1 MKPPEHLKP
10 RGGRFNLTP
19 MIDVVFLLIIFFIV
33 SNNMIQQDSA
43 VAVDLPEAATG
54 SLPQEQPTKRL
65 TLTIP
70 RPGMLY
76 VGVESVDKGSLR
88 RILAECRR
96 DWGEEAEICIRTNKD
111 VPYSEIQPVL
121 QMAVEIGILRVSF
134 AVSHLSSP

>member
-10 RGGRFNLTP
+10 QGGRFNLTP

-43 VAVDLPEAATG
+43 IAVDLPEAATG
-54 SLPQEQPTKRL
+54 DLPQEIQTKRL

-70 RPGMLY
+70 QPGMLY
-76 VGVESVDKGSLR
+76 AGAEPVDRGSLL

-96 DWGEEAEICIRTNKD
+96 DWGEEAEVRIRTNKD
-111 VPYSEIQPVL
+111 IPYGEIQPIL
-121 QMAVEIGILRVSF
+121 RMTAESGILRISF
-134 AVSHLSSP
+134 AVSPAP